1 MMAKA
6 SKHRGGSSSH
16 WDHDDEDEPAAVE
29 QTAAPRETV
38 WVKVKCITHLH
49 PWAEFRY
56 LEMDEETDVP
66 DYVATIL
73 VDKGFAELVEPPPE
87 ARK

>member
-1 MMAKA
+1 MAKA
-6 SKHRGGSSSH
+6 PKHRGSSH
-16 WDHDDEDEPAAVE
+16 WDHDDDEPPVVEHAAAKEYV
-29 QTAAPRETV
+29 PPPM
-38 WVKVKCITHLH
+38 VKVKCITHLH

-56 LEMDEETDVP
+56 LDLNEETEVP

-87 ARK
+87 TRK